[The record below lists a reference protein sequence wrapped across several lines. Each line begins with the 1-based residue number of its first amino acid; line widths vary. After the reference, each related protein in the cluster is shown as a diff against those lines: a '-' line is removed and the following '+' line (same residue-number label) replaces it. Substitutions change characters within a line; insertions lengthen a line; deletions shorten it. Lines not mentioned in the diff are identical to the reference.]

1 MREQE
6 RELERLRDDLS
17 QLQYE
22 LNRLRDAIRERD
34 RIIEVHNM
42 IFGTGTH
49 CGYCYYYLGVEE
61 TAERERG

>member
-17 QLQYE
+17 QLQHE

-34 RIIEVHNM
+34 RIIEVDV
-42 IFGTGTH
+42 IFGMDTH
-49 CGYCYYYLGVEE
+49 RGYCYY
-61 TAERERG
+61 